1 MATTARWPA
10 GVPNRLGNLAASFVL
25 LETSRLVSRE
35 RSEEAFRI
43 SVGLGAYKAGGARG
57 EGYVAG
63 DER

>member
-1 MATTARWPA
+1 MGIW
-10 GVPNRLGNLAASFVL
+10 LLL

-43 SVGLGAYKAGGARG
+43 SVGLGAYKADGARG